1 MDDFGNSGFLN
12 LVALKARAGMEMWVP
27 PTPGG
32 HLRLLSAASLAPVT
46 TRSPHE
52 LRTLVPF
59 LSEGGGVAGSLGHPA
74 PSSRGPGGAAA
85 GEAEAASRADSDA
98 ASGVGGT
105 PRPTRLRA
113 HCGGPLG
120 PTPRLLPGTM
130 QPPRGPRGLEK
141 ALQAPRPRGGPGPT
155 EPGEAIS
162 EARALTL
169 PRAVSGPPAGEAVP
183 LKMKTQAEKV
193 DPEAQPRRHGGRG
206 RGPGAREPQGAGG
219 AAAPGAA
226 QRGPICA
233 EG

>member
-32 HLRLLSAASLAPVT
+32 HLRLLSAALLAPVT

-141 ALQAPRPRGGPGPT
+141 ALQEPRPRGGP
-155 EPGEAIS
+155 A
-162 EARALTL
+162 
-169 PRAVSGPPAGEAVP
+169 PRSQGKPS
-183 LKMKTQAEKV
+183 
-193 DPEAQPRRHGGRG
+193 RRRG
-206 RGPGAREPQGAGG
+206 HSPCRGPLVAHPLGKLFP
-219 AAAPGAA
+219 
-226 QRGPICA
+226 
-233 EG
+233 

>member
-141 ALQAPRPRGGPGPT
+141 ALQEPRPRGGP
-155 EPGEAIS
+155 A
-162 EARALTL
+162 
-169 PRAVSGPPAGEAVP
+169 PRSQGKPSRRRGHSPCRGAVSGPPAGEAVP

-193 DPEAQPRRHGGRG
+193 DPEAQPRHHGGRG